1 MLTSNLVSFLAKCP
15 YLMGNRYISW
25 HRNIVINEFIVTVII
40 VIIIIRHPIPVSSTT
55 PNSSKRGSRNYS
67 IYFASPKYW
76 LLGPVSCLSE
86 VRKLLTISVFS

>member
-1 MLTSNLVSFLAKCP
+1 MLTSDLVSFLAKCP
-15 YLMGNRYISW
+15 YLMGNRYIYW
-25 HRNIVINEFIVTVII
+25 RRNIVINEFIIIVII